1 MMFGLYIFHAYLFK
15 YHFAQHF
22 QLLPC
27 IFAYNFDR
35 HLRKPYIYFNSQKN
49 MNIYTRSHNLRT
61 QRIGWT
67 AGRSPRRAD
76 LRVLIERLVL

>member
-15 YHFAQHF
+15 HHFAQHF
-22 QLLPC
+22 QL
-27 IFAYNFDR
+27 
-35 HLRKPYIYFNSQKN
+35 RKPYIYFDIQKN

>member
-15 YHFAQHF
+15 HHFAQHSSF
-22 QLLPC
+22 FRAFLHKISIDMLENR
-27 IFAYNFDR
+27 IFISIF
-35 HLRKPYIYFNSQKN
+35 KKN